1 MLHLLRRRFVLL
13 VGAVCLLAPGFAEA
27 EEKNA
32 EAKDK
37 EAKRKA
43 AAAKAPTYVIHR
55 VKTKIVI
62 DGRADEEDWKNAA
75 SVGDWV
81 FGFLPEPTGKE
92 EQTVFKMLWDDQYI

>member
-1 MLHLLRRRFVLL
+1 MLHLLRRQFVLL

-55 VKTKIVI
+55 VKTKIVV
-62 DGRADEEDWKNAA
+62 DGRADEPTQCVE
-75 SVGDWV
+75 
-81 FGFLPEPTGKE
+81 LPAGGIN
-92 EQTVFKMLWDDQYI
+92 QVWLGSN